1 MRLGS
6 IDLGSNS
13 IHLQVVDVDSDG
25 CAIQVELLRSSIR
38 MGGGWK
44 SDSTELPQALQEE
57 ALSALS
63 GFTARCAILGCDE
76 IICTATAA
84 LRDASNS
91 LEFIERLNLDLGISI
106 QVLTGNMEALLVKD
120 GTRPYLPEGAMLFD
134 MGGRSTEIVTA
145 SPLDRA
151 LSIAIGHLT
160 LSEEG
165 QATGMRGD
173 ELVDIMLSSARSAM
187 KPQCDAIELSSHA
200 VLASPSGAVRTLA
213 RMTAANA
220 GEEIIGNGT
229 GYSFDVTELDAIVT
243 QLSRTPEGDLADLKG
258 IDMRRASSLLAAGCI
273 IRVIMELTDI
283 TRVVAVPGG
292 LREGIV
298 QKWINSHEYRWN
310 KEQ

>member
-13 IHLQVVDVDSDG
+13 IHLQVVDVDADG
-25 CAIQVELLRSSIR
+25 CAVQVELLRSSVR
-38 MGGGWK
+38 MGGGWD
-44 SDSTELPQALQEE
+44 SDSTELPKVLQEE
-57 ALSALS
+57 ALSAIS
-63 GFTARCAILGCDE
+63 GFTARCAILECDE

-91 LEFIERLNLDLGISI
+91 LEFIERLNLDLGISM
-106 QVLTGNMEALLVKD
+106 QVLTGKMEALIVKD

-145 SPLDRA
+145 SPVERP

-160 LSEEG
+160 LSEQVE
-165 QATGMRGD
+165 AANKSGD
-173 ELVDIMLSSARSAM
+173 EVVDIMLSSARSAM
-187 KPQCDAIELSSHA
+187 KPQCDAIELGSHD

-213 RMTAANA
+213 RMAAANA
-220 GEEIIGNGT
+220 GEEIVGNGT
-229 GYSFDVTELDAIVT
+229 GYSFDVTDLDSLVA
-243 QLSRTPEGDLADLKG
+243 QLSRTPEENLADLKG
-258 IDMRRASSLLAAGCI
+258 IDMRRSSSLLAAGCI
-273 IRVIMELTDI
+273 IRALMELTDI

-298 QKWINSHEYRWN
+298 QKWINSHEDRWS
-310 KEQ
+310 ER